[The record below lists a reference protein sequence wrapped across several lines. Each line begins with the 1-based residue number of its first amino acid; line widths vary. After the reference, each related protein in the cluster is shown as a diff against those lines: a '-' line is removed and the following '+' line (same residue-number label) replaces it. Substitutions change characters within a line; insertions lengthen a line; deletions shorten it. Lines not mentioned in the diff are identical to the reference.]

1 MIYKH
6 NNSERLDME
15 LFKNP
20 TSEYRG
26 APFWAW
32 NCKLEKDEL
41 IRQIEDFKKMGFGG
55 FFMHPRSGL
64 DVPYLSDEFMD
75 LVKACAEKAKSEG
88 MFAYLYDE
96 DRYASGFAGGFA
108 TKNPENRS
116 KFLLMTKKR
125 LNAVDKETGIKTGKP
140 YLVRCFDV
148 TTEDNA
154 RLIRY
159 RIEKTDSKR
168 DNLWYVYVCTDES
181 IGWFNNQTYADLL
194 SKKTVSD
201 FINITYPPY
210 EKAVGKYFGDSVTM
224 MFSDEPH
231 FHEIKLPAMSYSDE
245 DMHYP
250 WTTDFDETFKDE
262 YGYSILDKLP
272 EIRWDNADGTR
283 TERYRYFKHLTDRF
297 ANTFCAMCQDRCER
311 DGLMYTG
318 HLYSE
323 VSLRLQSVGV
333 GDVMRS
339 YKYFDIPGIDIIC
352 NCIELSTAKQAQ
364 SAVHQY
370 AKEGMLSEEYG
381 VTGWDFDFR
390 GHKFQADWQAALGVT
405 QRALHL
411 SWVSMKGCAKR
422 DYPAS
427 ISYQSPWYKEYGYIE
442 NHISRVNTVL
452 TRGKPVVNIGVI
464 HPIESMWTMLGHKDV
479 SNIHIETAEKQFTD
493 VIEGLLFN
501 HLDFDFINE
510 GLLPEQYKSSTDKKL
525 HVGVMAYSSVIIPQ
539 LVTMRR
545 STLDILKEYQKNGG
559 EIIFIGD
566 CPLQVDG
573 LVSNEIYDLYKK
585 CGTVNSISPD
595 LYADLYRCRTVKIQ
609 NDDGSEA
616 DNLVY
621 SEREDGNDR
630 YVFIAQ
636 RKYDTNPDIVDAQHI
651 TIYIKGSQIPSHLN
665 TVTGEEEP
673 LAYSYKKLSSC
684 CGCEEEYTVIERII
698 YSSDSL
704 LIKLS
709 DQAGAL
715 PKEEKAKQTVETIDF
730 KGAVDC
736 KREEDNVL
744 ALDMAQWSED
754 GVKFEDTEEILRIDK
769 KIRKRHDYPLA
780 SGEGAQPWVVGKEKI
795 TVFPILRFTFDSNI
809 ETNVRLAFEEA
820 EEVYFNGEKVGIKVN
835 GYFTDRSI
843 HTMDLPPVKKGRN
856 ELLIKAP
863 LGRALGLE
871 NYFLLG
877 NFGVK
882 LCGTEKTLI
891 EPEERIGFGTVTNQG
906 MPFYGGNLLYEAEFE
921 TNESGEAEITVS
933 RYRGALLEVSVDDKA
948 PQKLAFAPYK
958 INMGHL
964 EKGKHTIR
972 IKCFGNRY
980 NSFGTLHMCDYQQ
993 DWISPHE
1000 WYTEGSRW
1008 SYEYCL
1014 KDMGVISSPVI
1025 EIMR

>member
-41 IRQIEDFKKMGFGG
+41 MRQIEDFKKMGFGG

-64 DVPYLSDEFMD
+64 DVPYLSDEFMG
-75 LVKACAEKAKSEG
+75 LVKACAEKAKSED
-88 MFAYLYDE
+88 MLAYLYDE
-96 DRYASGFAGGFA
+96 DRYASGFAGGFV

-116 KFLLMTKKR
+116 KFLLMTKKK
-125 LNAVDKETGIKTGKP
+125 LKSVDKERGIKTGEP
-140 YLVRCFDV
+140 YVVRCFNIAL
-148 TTEDNA
+148 EDSA

-159 RIEKTDSKR
+159 RKEKTDSKR
-168 DNLWYVYVCTDES
+168 GNLWYVYVCTTENL
-181 IGWFNNQTYADLL
+181 GWFNNQTYADLL
-194 SKKTVSD
+194 SKKAVSD
-201 FINITYPPY
+201 FIDITYPPY
-210 EKAVGKYFGDSVTM
+210 EKTVGKYFGNSVPM

-231 FHEIKLPAMSYSDE
+231 FCDIKLPALSYSDE
-245 DMHYP
+245 DMRYA

-272 EIRWDNADGTR
+272 EIRWDRADGSR

-297 ANTFCAMCQDRCER
+297 ADTFCAMCKERCER
-311 DGLMYTG
+311 DGLAYTG
-318 HLYSE
+318 HMYGE
-323 VSLRLQSVGV
+323 VFLWLQATGI
-333 GDVMRS
+333 GDAMRS
-339 YKYFDIPGIDIIC
+339 YKYFDIPGVDMLC
-352 NCIELSTAKQAQ
+352 NWTEFSTAKQAQ
-364 SAVHQY
+364 SVVHQY
-370 AKEGMLSEEYG
+370 AKEGMLSEECG

-390 GHKFQADWQAALGVT
+390 GHKFHADWQAALGVT

-427 ISYQSPWYKEYGYIE
+427 IGYQSPWYEEYGCIE
-442 NHISRVNTVL
+442 DHISRVNTVL

-479 SNIHIETAEKQFTD
+479 SNSHIETAEKQFTD

-510 GLLPEQYKSSTDKKL
+510 GLLPEQYKSSGDKKL
-525 HVGVMAYSSVIIPQ
+525 HVGAMAYSAVIVPQ

-545 STLDILKEYQKNGG
+545 TTLEILNEYQKNGG

-566 CPLQVDG
+566 CPSQIDG
-573 LVSNEIYDLYKK
+573 IVSDEIYDLYKK
-585 CGTVNSISPD
+585 CGAVNSVSPN
-595 LYADLYRCRTVKIQ
+595 LYSELHRFRTVKIQ

-616 DNLVY
+616 NNLIY
-621 SEREDGNDR
+621 GERADGNDR
-630 YVFIAQ
+630 YVFIAHHE
-636 RKYDTNPDIVDAQHI
+636 YNTNPDIVDAQHI
-651 TIYIKGSQIPSHLN
+651 TIYIRGKKYPYLLN
-665 TVTGEEEP
+665 TITGEEEP
-673 LAYSYKKLSSC
+673 LPHKY
-684 CGCEEEYTVIERII
+684 EELPQYPYAEGYTITERTI

-704 LIKLS
+704 LIKMCDEES
-709 DQAGAL
+709 VL
-715 PKEEKAKQTVETIDF
+715 PKAEKEKQSVETIDF

-744 ALDMAQWSED
+744 VLDMAQWSED
-754 GVKFEDTEEILRIDK
+754 GVNFEDTEEILRIDQ

-780 SGEGAQPWVVGKEKI
+780 SGEGAQPWTVGKEKI
-795 TVFPILRFTFDSNI
+795 TVFPTLRFTFDSNI

-820 EEVYFNGEKVGIKVN
+820 EEVYFNGEKVAIKVN

-856 ELLIKAP
+856 ELLIKTP

-921 TNESGEAEITVS
+921 TNESGEVQITVS
-933 RYRGALLEVSVDDKA
+933 RYRGALLEVSVDDKE

-958 INMGHL
+958 VNMGHL

-972 IKCFGNRY
+972 IKCFGNRH
-980 NSFGTLHMCDYQQ
+980 NSFGALHMCDYQK
-993 DWISPHE
+993 DWIGPGE